1 MTLDRVTVDLA
12 RAFEPSQIYVAR
24 EVSSETPKTVLT
36 IIVVSRARS
45 LKGLTVSALP
55 RFDLGGANAQ
65 VKEFMD
71 NVVIKKKSG
80 LAPAP

>member
-12 RAFEPSQIYVAR
+12 RAFEPSQIYVACKCHPLAMYTLING
-24 EVSSETPKTVLT
+24 SE
-36 IIVVSRARS
+36 VSRARS

-65 VKEFMD
+65 VKEFME
-71 NVVIKKKSG
+71 NIVAKKHPVPEV
-80 LAPAP
+80 A